1 MFKAVLIVDD
11 EPLALD
17 RLERL
22 LKNLGIERI
31 YRAESSFTAKEIL
44 NSNLEI
50 KVVFLDIKMP
60 GKTGLELAEELQ
72 RTRDDLVIILQT
84 AYPDYALEGF
94 RVGAISYL
102 VKPYTLEE
110 LHQALIKAKR
120 YLGEEETLHIMVET
134 LRGER
139 TLLNLNEI
147 IYVKADLKHSLIRT
161 KDEFYFC
168 RLSIGDLER
177 KLNRLGFIR
186 PHRSYLVNLAMVKSI
201 EEASYGKLVIKF
213 KYPIEDLTTSKA
225 GASLIRQNLK
235 RLKKLENK
243 ND

>member
-31 YRAESSFTAKEIL
+31 YRAENSFTAKEIL

-120 YLGEEETLHIMVET
+120 YLGEEETLHIMV
-134 LRGER
+134 
-139 TLLNLNEI
+139 
-147 IYVKADLKHSLIRT
+147 
-161 KDEFYFC
+161 
-168 RLSIGDLER
+168 
-177 KLNRLGFIR
+177 
-186 PHRSYLVNLAMVKSI
+186 
-201 EEASYGKLVIKF
+201 
-213 KYPIEDLTTSKA
+213 
-225 GASLIRQNLK
+225 
-235 RLKKLENK
+235 
-243 ND
+243 

>member
-1 MFKAVLIVDD
+1 MFREVLIVDD

-22 LKNLGIERI
+22 LKTLGVETV
-31 YRAESSFTAKEIL
+31 YRAENSFTAKEIIS
-44 NSNLEI
+44 SNPEI

-60 GKTGLELAEELQ
+60 GKTGLELAKELHK
-72 RTRDDLVIILQT
+72 TREDVVIILQT

-94 RVGAISYL
+94 RVGAIYYL
-102 VKPYTLEE
+102 VKPYTIEE
-110 LHQALIKAKR
+110 LHQALIRAKK
-120 YLGEEETLHIMVET
+120 YLGEEEIHHIMVET
-134 LRGER
+134 LKGKRMP
-139 TLLNLNEI
+139 LNIKEI

-161 KDEFYFC
+161 KDEFFFC

-177 KLNRLGFIR
+177 KLTKLGFIR

-201 EEASYGKLVIKF
+201 EEASYGKLTIKF
-213 KYPIEDLTTSKA
+213 KYPIEDLTTSKT
-225 GASLIRQNLK
+225 GATLIRDNLK
-235 RLKKLENK
+235 RLKSLEDK